1 MRPSPLRINRT
12 PSRMRANSFFW
23 RRTATQKATE
33 DAILEVQSPLE
44 LDNTPI
50 QEDPKN
56 KAA

>member
-23 RRTATQKATE
+23 RRTTTQKTIE
-33 DAILEVQSPLE
+33 DTVLEVQSPL
-44 LDNTPI
+44 DKTPI
-50 QEDPKN
+50 QENTEN